1 MHHDQPCAK
10 RNLTPLY
17 CLHQAAYFFAMS
29 GISAFA
35 VTYLMGRG
43 FDTALIGVMLAMSN
57 ILSCVLQPSIG
68 SYVDRTSYARL
79 QVIVPGCLI
88 ASFVMLGSIELLPL
102 PQPLVGMFYILG
114 SLAFSITLPLCN
126 SLCAYYSRKGIHV
139 NYGAGSG
146 IGSLSFSFGS
156 LGFGYIMA
164 HLGISAMI
172 LIVLLF
178 LCIQFTLVM
187 RYPRIDPN
195 ERSAGAENTADSL
208 SLLTFALRYKFFML
222 TMFGLVLISACHAMA
237 ENFLIHVFTD
247 IGGGSEHVGV
257 CLFLACITAAPA
269 QICFERIQR
278 RVSIV
283 TLLRLTGVFYIAKA
297 ILLIFASSVTS
308 VYLIGLLQTVT
319 YGFLYP
325 PLYYLV
331 LQRIAA
337 KDMAK
342 GQTLASSTFVLGLA
356 LGNSLGGVLLERLG
370 LDPMLAIAA
379 AIACAGTLLVNIAVG
394 RKDIQA

>member
-1 MHHDQPCAK
+1 MNHNQPRAK

-17 CLHQAAYFFAMS
+17 CLHQAAYFFAMA
-29 GISAFA
+29 GTSAFA

-43 FDTALIGVMLAMSN
+43 FDTALIGAMLAATN
-57 ILSCVLQPSIG
+57 ILSCVLQPTVG

-88 ASFVMLGSIELLPL
+88 ASFAMLGSIELFALPKL
-102 PQPLVGMFYILG
+102 MVGMFYILG

-126 SLCAYYSRKGIHV
+126 SLCAYYSRKGSHI

-156 LGFGYIMA
+156 LAFGYIIA
-164 HLGISAMI
+164 NLGMSAMI
-172 LIVLLF
+172 LIVLAF
-178 LCIQFTLVM
+178 LAVQLLLIM

-195 ERSAGAENTADSL
+195 ERSASAENEAESL
-208 SLLTFALRYKFFML
+208 SLFAFARRYKFFML
-222 TMFGLVLISACHAMA
+222 TMLGVVLVSACHAMA
-237 ENFLIHVFTD
+237 ENFLIQVFTR
-247 IGGGSEHVGV
+247 IGGGSEHVGI

-269 QICFERIQR
+269 QIYFERIQR
-278 RVSIV
+278 RVSVV
-283 TLLRLTGVFYIAKA
+283 TLLRLTGFFYIAKA
-297 ILLIFASSVTS
+297 VLLIFAASINA
-308 VYLIGLLQTVT
+308 VYLIGLLQTFT

-331 LQRIAA
+331 LQRIASQ
-337 KDMAK
+337 DMAK
-342 GQTLASSTFVLGLA
+342 GQTLASATFVLGLA
-356 LGNSLGGVLLERLG
+356 LGNSLGGVVLERLG
-370 LDPMLAIAA
+370 LNPMLAIAA
-379 AIACAGTLLVNIAVG
+379 AIACAGTLLINAAVG

>member
-1 MHHDQPCAK
+1 MNHDPSSAK

-35 VTYLMGRG
+35 VTYLMNRG

-57 ILSCVLQPSIG
+57 ILSCVLQPTIG

-79 QVIVPGCLI
+79 QMLIPGCLI
-88 ASFVMLGSIELLPL
+88 SSFAMLGAIELLPL
-102 PQPLVGMFYILG
+102 AQPLVGIFYILG

-126 SLCAYYSRKGIHV
+126 SLCAYYSRKGSHV

-156 LGFGYIMA
+156 LAFGYIIA
-164 HLGISAMI
+164 SLGMSSMI
-172 LIVLLF
+172 FIVMLALVV
-178 LCIQFTLVM
+178 QFVLVS

-195 ERSAGAENTADSL
+195 ERAASTENAADTL
-208 SLLTFALRYKFFML
+208 SLLAFARRYKFFML
-222 TMFGLVLISACHAMA
+222 TMLGVVLIAACHAMA
-237 ENFLIHVFTD
+237 ENFLIQIFTR
-247 IGGGSEHVGV
+247 IGGGSKHVGI

-269 QICFERIQR
+269 QIWFERLQR
-278 RVSIV
+278 HVSIV
-283 TLLRLTGVFYIAKA
+283 TLLRISGFFYIAKA
-297 ILLIFASSVTS
+297 VLLIFAASVGA

-342 GQTLASSTFVLGLA
+342 GQTLASATFVLGLA
-356 LGNSLGGVLLERLG
+356 LGNSLGGVILEQLG
-370 LDPMLAIAA
+370 LDAMLAFAA
-379 AIACAGTLLVNIAVG
+379 AIACVGTLLVNIAVA
-394 RKDIQA
+394 RKDIEA